1 MSSGSNVSKDVN
13 MNDIKTISQQD
24 TIIKR
29 LDMYLGSSESKTEQ
43 IYAPKVSSKGIA
55 QVFT

>member
-1 MSSGSNVSKDVN
+1 